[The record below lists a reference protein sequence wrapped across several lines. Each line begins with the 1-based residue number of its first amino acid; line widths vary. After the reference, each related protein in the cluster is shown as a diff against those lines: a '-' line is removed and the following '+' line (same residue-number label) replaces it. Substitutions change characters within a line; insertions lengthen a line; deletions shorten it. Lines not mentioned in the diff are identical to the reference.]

1 MMAGRTEVESALL
14 TRGAVAMTLLSIL
27 DVDMVLSVI
36 VAGIKINDCCR
47 RKWWRLMMGRCPFV
61 S

>member
-1 MMAGRTEVESALL
+1 MAGRTEVESALL

-47 RKWWRLMMGRCPFV
+47 K
-61 S
+61 